1 MTRPSSPLLRE
12 LIKLFLLFLMGG
24 MIYFAIEVAFK
35 GDSHWS
41 MFIVGGMAFLL
52 IGGINNYFDYGMPLV
67 QQMLCSAI
75 IITFL
80 ELVSGLIVNVWLGL
94 GVWDYSNIPLN
105 FMGQICLR
113 FFLIWYFLSLAGIL
127 LDDFFRYRMFKE
139 EKPNYVLFRRKQ
151 KNYAPR
157 TSLLFALHNAD
168 ENEEQTAKERV

>member
-1 MTRPSSPLLRE
+1 MTKPSSPLLRE
-12 LIKLFLLFLMGG
+12 MIKLFLLFLMGG
-24 MIYFAIEVAFK
+24 TIYFAIEVAFK

-52 IGGINNYFDYGMPLV
+52 IGGINNYFDYDMPLT

-94 GVWDYSNIPLN
+94 NVWDYSNIPLN

-127 LDDFFRYRMFKE
+127 LDDFFRYRMFGE
-139 EKPNYVLFRRKQ
+139 DKPNYVLFRRKE
-151 KNYAPR
+151 KRYVPR
-157 TSLLFALHNAD
+157 ASLLFALHKDD
-168 ENEEQTAKERV
+168 EDEEQPLKEQA